1 MNEIIFIVEEAP
13 EGGYF
18 AHALGQS
25 IYSQA
30 ESIQELHANVRDA
43 VQCHFYEPE
52 KPKLIMQSLV
62 KKPHFIGL
70 FDQ

>member
-1 MNEIIFIVEEAP
+1 MMNEITFIVEEAP

-18 AHALGQS
+18 AHAPGQS

-43 VQCHFYEPE
+43 VQCHFDELG
-52 KPKLIMQSLV
+52 KLSISLISATQS
-62 KKPHFIGL
+62 GL
-70 FDQ
+70 